1 MRDWTQIRCS
11 VHRFISQA
19 KSQNLLKLK
28 NPEAYI
34 KDYYIK
40 LSEKQSILIQ

>member
-1 MRDWTQIRCS
+1 MRDWTQVKCS
-11 VHRFISQA
+11 FHRFISQG

-28 NPEAYI
+28 NPEGYI

-40 LSEKQSILIQ
+40 LSEKQSKLIQ